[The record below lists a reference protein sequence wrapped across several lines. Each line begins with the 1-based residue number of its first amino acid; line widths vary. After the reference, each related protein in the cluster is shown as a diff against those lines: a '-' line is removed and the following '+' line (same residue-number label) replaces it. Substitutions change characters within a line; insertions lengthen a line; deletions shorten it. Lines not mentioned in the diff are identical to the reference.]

1 MQYLLLINE
10 DESVYAGEEGA
21 GRMEATLAGHMR
33 LIEELNARGVEF
45 SGNRLKGA
53 DTATTLRYEN
63 GGDPVLRDGAFAE
76 THEELGG
83 YYLIDVADLDEAIEW
98 ARKIPIP
105 GRGAVEVRPVWQD

>member
-10 DESVYAGEEGA
+10 DESVYAGKEG
-21 GRMEATLAGHMR
+21 GKLMEATLAGHMK
-33 LIEELNARGVEF
+33 LIEELNASGVEF
-45 SGNRLKGA
+45 SGNRLKSA

-63 GGDPVLRDGAFAE
+63 GGEPVLRDGAFPE

-83 YYLIDVADLDEAIEW
+83 YYLIDVADLDSAIAW

-105 GRGAVEVRPVWQD
+105 GTGAVEVRPVWQD